1 MQIEG
6 EIVSIIFRNESNG
19 YTVARLL
26 HNNAETIVVGNFFQI
41 AINENVRLN
50 GKFVA
55 NKKYGDQFVFD
66 TFEMIYPTS
75 VISIKKFLES
85 GLIKGVGPAT
95 SNLIV
100 SAFGKD
106 SLDIIEFN
114 PEKLTKIKGISKDK
128 ADKINK
134 SLTSIKESQSTII
147 FLNEFD
153 ITFNLALKIYKQFKG
168 KTIKTLQANPYCLVE
183 FIDGIGF
190 IKADKIAVKM
200 GIAKNSE
207 FRVRAGI
214 LHSLNEASEKNG
226 HTFLPYEKLIENLSK
241 LLALNAIEY
250 SALFDKVLQILT
262 IEKIIFRFF
271 KEYQTVVMLAKF
283 FYFEKF
289 VADKT
294 ALLNISVTTE
304 QFDINQD
311 IKHFKKLNSIKFHSE
326 QINAIQTAVNSGV
339 CIITGGPGTGK
350 TTIIKCIL
358 SILDSQGKRC
368 ALLAPTGRASKRM
381 SEATGKEASTIHRAL
396 QLEFSSG
403 RFGFNDSNP
412 LPFNAII
419 VDEFSMV
426 DISLAYNLLKAM
438 SRDCKLIMVGD
449 KDQLPSVGAGNV
461 LDDIIK
467 SGVIPVAQL
476 TQIFRQEE
484 NSLIITNAHKI
495 NQGEMPEFD
504 NKSTDFFFESKLEPE
519 EIKNN
524 IVNMVTN
531 RIPEFLNI
539 EPTQIQVL
547 APLKSGLCGTE
558 NLNKE
563 LQKRINPPS
572 TIKPEII
579 YGDHIFRQ
587 GDKVMQISNNYNLEW
602 TKTYENNLKE
612 DGLGVFNGDI
622 GYIQSINKST
632 GETYVKFDDGKVCLY
647 PRTELSQL
655 FLAYA
660 VTIHKSQGSE
670 FDVVIIPAIS
680 GPSIILNRNLIYT
693 AVTRAKKMVVL
704 VGEKKYLRRMIAN
717 KFLLKRFTM
726 LKTFLI
732 ESNRKTRELFE

>member
-26 HNNAETIVVGNFFQI
+26 HNKTETIVVGNFYQI
-41 AINENVRLN
+41 TIHENVRLN

-55 NKKYGDQFVFD
+55 NKKYGDQFAFD
-66 TFEMIYPTS
+66 TFEIIYPTS
-75 VISIKKFLES
+75 EKSIKKFLES
-85 GLIKGVGPAT
+85 GLIKGVGPVTAG
-95 SNLIV
+95 LIV
-100 SAFGKD
+100 DSFGKD

-128 ADKINK
+128 ANKINK
-134 SLTSIKESQSTII
+134 SLTAIKEAQNTII

-153 ITFNLALKIYKQFKG
+153 ISFNLALKIYQEFKE

-190 IKADKIAVKM
+190 IKADKIACKM
-200 GIAKNSE
+200 GIAKDSE
-207 FRVRAGI
+207 FRVRAGV
-214 LHSLNEASEKNG
+214 LHCLNEASDKNG
-226 HTFLPYEKLIENLSK
+226 HTYLPYEKLIENLSK
-241 LLALNAIEY
+241 LLDLSAIEN
-250 SALFDKVLQILT
+250 AQLFEKVLQILT
-262 IEKIIFRFF
+262 IEKVVFRFF

-283 FYFEKF
+283 YYFEKF
-289 VADKT
+289 VADKL
-294 ALLNISVTTE
+294 ALINISFSTE
-304 QFDINQD
+304 TLDISEE
-311 IKHFKKLNSIKFHSE
+311 IKHFEKLNSIKFHSE

-339 CIITGGPGTGK
+339 CVITGGPGTGK

-358 SILDSQGKRC
+358 SILDNLGKKC

-396 QLEFSSG
+396 GLEFATG
-403 RFGFNDSNP
+403 HFGHNESNP
-412 LPFNAII
+412 LEYNAII

-426 DISLAYNLLKAM
+426 DVSLAYNLLKAM
-438 SRDCKLIMVGD
+438 TRDCKLIMVGD

-467 SGVIPVAQL
+467 SEIIPVAQL
-476 TQIFRQEE
+476 SQIFRQEE

-495 NQGEMPEFD
+495 NQGEMPVFD
-504 NKSTDFFFESKLEPE
+504 NKSTDFFFETKTEPD
-519 EIKNN
+519 EIKNT
-524 IVNMVTN
+524 IVRMVTN

-563 LQKRINPPS
+563 LQRYINPPKINK
-572 TIKPEII
+572 TEII
-579 YGDHIFRQ
+579 YGEHIFRE

-602 TKTYENNLKE
+602 TKPYDNGLKE
-612 DGLGVFNGDI
+612 EGLGVFNGDI
-622 GYIQSINKST
+622 GYIQNINKST
-632 GETYVKFDDGKVCLY
+632 GEIYVKFDDGKVCLY
-647 PRTELSQL
+647 PRTELAQL

-680 GPSIILNRNLIYT
+680 GPSLILNRNLIYT

-704 VGEKKYLRRMIAN
+704 VGEKKHLRRMIAN

-732 ESNRKTRELFE
+732 ESNKKTRTLFE